1 MTKLAAII
9 ATWFGC
15 GLFPA
20 APGTVGS
27 LAALILGWP
36 LVHHHGFTPHHFAAL
51 TVILTPL
58 GMWAANKYAHSLG
71 AKDPGRVVV
80 DEVLGQWLT
89 LSGAHSLG
97 SVRPWLIAFVLFR
110 LFDIVKP
117 FPVRKLESLPGG
129 IGIVADDLGAGVY
142 AAIVLMLAGWFNLY

>member
-1 MTKLAAII
+1 MTKLAAVI

-15 GLFPA
+15 GFAPA

-36 LVHHHGFTPHHFAAL
+36 LVHHHGFTALHFGAL
-51 TVILTPL
+51 AIALTPL
-58 GMWAANKYAHSLG
+58 GMWAAHKYAHSLG

-89 LSGAHSLG
+89 LAGAHSLH
-97 SVRPWLIAFVLFR
+97 SLKPWLIAFALFR
-110 LFDIVKP
+110 LFDILKP